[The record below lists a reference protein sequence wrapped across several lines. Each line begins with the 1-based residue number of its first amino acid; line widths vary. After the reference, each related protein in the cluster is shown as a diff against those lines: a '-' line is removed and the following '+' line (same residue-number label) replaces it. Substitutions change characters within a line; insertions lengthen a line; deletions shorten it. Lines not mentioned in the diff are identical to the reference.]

1 MTKSPGTLRGLL
13 RTGAGIAVAMAIQNV
28 ATYGFT
34 ILAARVLGPA
44 EYGALASLMGLLL
57 VVNVLALGLQATG
70 ARQIVA
76 DPARREEVEA
86 GVMWATYRS
95 ALALGALCLA
105 LTPLIASTLQ
115 LNGWHAA
122 LMIGLT
128 AVPLTLVGGQSG
140 ILQGEQRWRPL
151 GAVYLFI
158 GLGRL
163 AMGAIAVFFVP
174 TAFGAML
181 GVAAG
186 AWLPALVGALA
197 LGHVGP
203 RRVPDRLLNTVVR
216 RGGRILREVA
226 ANSHALLAF
235 FALSNA
241 DILVARVVLDEHV
254 AGLYAGGLILSK
266 AVLFLPQFVVVIAF
280 PSMASSKERHGMYLK
295 GLTLVAAIGVVA
307 SVGAALLSK
316 LAITFVG
323 GPAYSEI
330 EPLIGIFAVLGTIL
344 AMVQLMVYEVV
355 ARQHRASIVVIWV
368 GLAVVAATSFWV
380 STERELLLSVTL
392 IDLGVLITLVITALL
407 HDAGVS
413 AERAATAAPD
423 AAP

>member
-1 MTKSPGTLRGLL
+1 MSKSPGSLRRLL
-13 RTGAGIAVAMAIQNV
+13 RSGAGIAVAMGIQNV

-34 ILAARVLGPA
+34 IMAARMLGPA
-44 EYGALASLMGLLL
+44 EYGAVASLMGLLL

-76 DPARREEVEA
+76 EPARREELEA

-95 ALALGALCLA
+95 AIALGVLCLA
-105 LTPLIASTLQ
+105 LTPLITWALELTS
-115 LNGWHAA
+115 WHAA
-122 LMIGLT
+122 LMIGLA

-140 ILQGEQRWRPL
+140 VLQGEQRWRPL
-151 GAVYLFI
+151 GGVYLGI

-163 AMGAIAVFFVP
+163 VMGAIAIILLP

-181 GVAAG
+181 GVALG

-203 RRVPDRLLNTVVR
+203 RRVSDRLRHTVVE

-241 DILVARVVLDEHV
+241 DVLVARVVLPEHV

-295 GLTLVAAIGVVA
+295 GLALVALIGLVA
-307 SVGAALLSK
+307 SIGAAVLSN

-330 EPLIGIFAVLGTIL
+330 EPLIGLFAVLGTIL

-355 ARQHRASIVVIWV
+355 ARQHRASIFVIWA
-368 GLAVVAATSFWV
+368 GLAAVASTALWV
-380 STERELLLSVTL
+380 ETERDLLFSVTA
-392 IDLGVLITLVITALL
+392 IDLAVLLTLVVTALVYRGGE
-407 HDAGVS
+407 A
-413 AERAATAAPD
+413 AEPAETAPD
-423 AAP
+423 AAA